1 MSEAITTDSMS
12 KQLRDNAAVLLGPSS
27 QIPHAAIAGALQM
40 AADEI
45 DRLNRI
51 CKKQE
56 ATIQRYEDAAVNGDD
71 DE

>member
-1 MSEAITTDSMS
+1 MSEVIVSR
-12 KQLRDNAAVLLGPSS
+12 LRELQDNASLPLTRRTCGE
-27 QIPHAAIAGALQM
+27 

-56 ATIQRYEDAAVNGDD
+56 ATIQRYEDALMDGDD
-71 DE
+71 DET